1 MNTRLLFAIVL
12 SAPLALAMGCGVVDD
27 YDQDEANNRLAACQQ
42 AGGIDC
48 DNDGVPDNPDHP
60 GGVGTIRS
68 GLVVARAPNDL
79 EGQPFVGDFYFGN
92 PEKVARWWRYSCHE
106 DEDKSCEGEEED
118 PRTLACQGANSC
130 EIEAEGE
137 VTIEFRCPK
146 HLFLP
151 RTVSGDP
158 DAPTSVSW
166 NTPGDWGLAPNGVYR
181 YDDDTDYTFDVTT
194 ESKDGEIRLVADG
207 NKLGVVKGNSFA
219 GVDTAV
225 EYTNGVISEDL
236 ATITYHGIATEVNK
250 EFDNTLILVE

>member
-1 MNTRLLFAIVL
+1 MNTRILFAIVL

-27 YDQDEANNRLAACQQ
+27 YDQDEANNRLAACQH

-48 DNDGVPDNPDHP
+48 DNDGVPDNPDRP

-118 PRTLACQGANSC
+118 PRTLACQDANSC
-130 EIEAEGE
+130 EVEAEGE

-151 RTVSGDP
+151 RTVSGNP

-166 NTPGDWGLAPNGVYR
+166 NAPGDWGLAPNGTYYHEEAQHEADVKTYIAQGQILLR
-181 YDDDTDYTFDVTT
+181 DDGDIVGAVTGSSFAWTT
-194 ESKDGEIRLVADG
+194 EGGTIYSNGSISDDLGTISYHMVTASG
-207 NKLGVVKGNSFA
+207 N
-219 GVDTAV
+219 
-225 EYTNGVISEDL
+225 EYDW
-236 ATITYHGIATEVNK
+236 
-250 EFDNTLILVE
+250 TLTLVE